1 MSLRTIL
8 ATTLRWHMRKARRSF
23 QLLAHWL
30 TQPDPSPSRT
40 GVRWG

>member
-1 MSLRTIL
+1 MSTRAIL

-23 QLLAHWL
+23 QLLGRWL
-30 TQPDPSPSRT
+30 TQPAPSPTRT